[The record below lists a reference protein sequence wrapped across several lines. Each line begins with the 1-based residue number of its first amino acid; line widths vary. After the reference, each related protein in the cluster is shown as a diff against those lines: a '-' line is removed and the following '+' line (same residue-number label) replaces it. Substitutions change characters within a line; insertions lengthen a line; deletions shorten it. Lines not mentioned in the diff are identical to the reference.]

1 MSSSY
6 DLTLVFVTQIPIGL
20 IDLGNQENNSELNT
34 VLNGPENFDKG
45 LVVVKTGIP
54 EDCD

>member
-1 MSSSY
+1 MSSNY
-6 DLTLVFVTQIPIGL
+6 DLTLVFVIEIPIGL